1 MNLHK
6 FVYFGYI
13 WICVSCLFLLGN
25 FLFFVNGFLIWVISC
40 FFCEWVS
47 DSAPPKPQPK
57 RYSLSFVMFKFE
69 PENGSNLCFW
79 HLGFEKTVS
88 F

>member
-6 FVYFGYI
+6 FVCFGYGSMFLVYFY
-13 WICVSCLFLLGN
+13 WIISC
-25 FLFFVNGFLIWVISC
+25 FFVNGFLIWVISC
-40 FFCEWVS
+40 FLCKWVS
-47 DSAPPKPQPK
+47 DLAPPKPQPK
-57 RYSLSFVMFKFE
+57 WYPLIFLMFKFKL
-69 PENGSNLCFW
+69 ENGSDLCFW